1 MRISDWSS
9 DVCSSDLDG
18 RGDRP
23 YPASRPQSGRVVA
36 DHHRHADPRGTGSG
50 ETLMAKARASN
61 QLAFAFDLPKAA
73 RHPAAMAGS
82 DARTARMVGEILN
95 SDPRAREVIAAEMS
109 VLLDDQVSKAMLD
122 AGSAPGKDAHHI
134 SRSRLRAL

>member
-1 MRISDWSS
+1 
-9 DVCSSDLDG
+9 
-18 RGDRP
+18 
-23 YPASRPQSGRVVA
+23 
-36 DHHRHADPRGTGSG
+36 
-50 ETLMAKARASN
+50 MAKARASN

-122 AGSAPGKDAHHI
+122 AWSAPGKDAHTI
-134 SRSRLRAL
+134 SWSRLLALILVPNRFHLRQEERPGGKE

>member
-1 MRISDWSS
+1 
-9 DVCSSDLDG
+9 
-18 RGDRP
+18 
-23 YPASRPQSGRVVA
+23 
-36 DHHRHADPRGTGSG
+36 
-50 ETLMAKARASN
+50 MAKARASN

-109 VLLDDQVSKAMLD
+109 VLLDDQVSKAML
-122 AGSAPGKDAHHI
+122 AAWSAPGKDAHHI
-134 SRSRLRAL
+134 SWSRLRALSLATNRLALLDRALRQIGAAVPVGQANH